1 MLAEAM
7 GIIYGVRE
15 EREIKEKRDK
25 GRDTSG
31 EGAAGSGLPPPLAPN
46 LVTDEGG
53 QKPERY
59 TLH

>member
-25 GRDTSG
+25 GRDTGG
-31 EGAAGSGLPPPLAPN
+31 EGAAESGLPPN

>member
-25 GRDTSG
+25 GRDTG
-31 EGAAGSGLPPPLAPN
+31 REGAAESGLPPLAPN